1 MISNF
6 ETNKSKPND
15 ETIMIL
21 TKALQCDAN
30 YLFGYK
36 PGQTLKAVSQSTKA
50 FSSNKIR
57 VLENIQSVLNTLSDD
72 ELLDLYDYVSFLAW
86 KRENGSKSQSKKNKQ
101 STKCEVLI
109 RLPVCRQY
117 PIRRTCCFQKAE
129 NKSSLPA
136 CPAAPYVQRW
146 SCCSPLSFSFFEKIC
161 LNPLM
166 LVITY
171 FDNKFSKIYYN
182 KFISV
187 FLPNLAARI

>member
-1 MISNF
+1 MIGDRIKERREELGLTQGDLEKLTGIGNRMISNF

-36 PGQTLKAVSQSTKA
+36 PEQTLKAVSQSTKA

-86 KRENGSKSQSKKNKQ
+86 KRKTAVKAKVKK
-101 STKCEVLI
+101 
-109 RLPVCRQY
+109 
-117 PIRRTCCFQKAE
+117 
-129 NKSSLPA
+129 
-136 CPAAPYVQRW
+136 
-146 SCCSPLSFSFFEKIC
+146 
-161 LNPLM
+161 
-166 LVITY
+166 
-171 FDNKFSKIYYN
+171 
-182 KFISV
+182 
-187 FLPNLAARI
+187 

>member
-1 MISNF
+1 MIGDRIKERREELGLTQGDLEKLTGIGNRMISNF

-72 ELLDLYDYVSFLAW
+72 ELLDIYDYVSFLAW
-86 KRENGSKSQSKKNKQ
+86 KRENGSKKPK
-101 STKCEVLI
+101 
-109 RLPVCRQY
+109 
-117 PIRRTCCFQKAE
+117 
-129 NKSSLPA
+129 
-136 CPAAPYVQRW
+136 
-146 SCCSPLSFSFFEKIC
+146 
-161 LNPLM
+161 
-166 LVITY
+166 
-171 FDNKFSKIYYN
+171 
-182 KFISV
+182 
-187 FLPNLAARI
+187 